1 MRTLKTFQKIAAA
14 AVVLAGLAIAKNAPA
29 PGSLDD
35 KVRHQLVMLP
45 YYNVFDNL
53 AYRVDNGKV
62 TLFGEVTNPVLK
74 SDAQNAVKHLEGV
87 TSVENQI
94 EVLPLS
100 SFDNRIRRAT
110 YFAIYGFGP
119 LERYGMGTQPS
130 IRILVKNGQVTL
142 AGVVA
147 SDTDRNLAN
156 IRANGVSGVFSVSN
170 ELVVEK

>member
-1 MRTLKTFQKIAAA
+1 MKILRTFQKVAAV
-14 AVVLAGLAIAKNAPA
+14 AVVLAGLASAKNLPA
-29 PGSLDD
+29 PGSLED

-53 AYRVDNGKV
+53 AYRVDSGKV

-74 SDAQNAVKHLEGV
+74 SDAQNAVKHIEGV

-147 SDTDRNLAN
+147 SETDRNLAN
-156 IRANGVSGVFSVSN
+156 LRANGVPGVFSVSN

>member
-1 MRTLKTFQKIAAA
+1 MKTLQTFQKIAAV
-14 AVVLAGLAIAKNAPA
+14 AVVLAGLASAKNLPA
-29 PGSLDD
+29 PGTLED

-53 AYRVDNGKV
+53 EYRVDGGKV

-87 TSVENQI
+87 TSVENNI

-100 SFDNRIRRAT
+100 PFDSRIRRAT

-119 LERYGMGTQPS
+119 LERYGAGTQPS
-130 IRILVKNGQVTL
+130 IRIVVKNGQVTL
-142 AGVVA
+142 EGVVA
-147 SDTDRNLAN
+147 SETDRNLAFL
-156 IRANGVSGVFSVSN
+156 RANGVPGAFSVTN
-170 ELVVEK
+170 NLVVEK

>member
-1 MRTLKTFQKIAAA
+1 MKTLKTFQKVAAA
-14 AVVLAGLAIAKNAPA
+14 AVVLAGLAVAKNPPA
-29 PGSLDD
+29 PLEDQ
-35 KVRHQLVMLP
+35 VRHQLVMLP

-100 SFDNRIRRAT
+100 TFDNRIRRAT

-130 IRILVKNGQVTL
+130 IRIIVKNGQVTL

-156 IRANGVSGVFSVSN
+156 IRANGVPGVFSVSN

>member
-1 MRTLKTFQKIAAA
+1 MKTLRTFQKIAAV
-14 AVVLAGLAIAKNAPA
+14 AVVLGALASAKNLPA
-29 PGSLDD
+29 PGTLED

-53 AYRVDNGKV
+53 SYRVDSGKV

-87 TSVENQI
+87 TSVENNI

-100 SFDNRIRRAT
+100 PFDSRIRRAT

-119 LERYGMGTQPS
+119 LERYGAGTQPS
-130 IRILVKNGQVTL
+130 IRIVVKNGQVTL
-142 AGVVA
+142 EGVVA
-147 SDTDRNLAN
+147 SETDRNLAFL
-156 IRANGVSGVFSVSN
+156 RANGVPGAFSVTN
-170 ELVVEK
+170 NLVVER

>member
-1 MRTLKTFQKIAAA
+1 MKTLKTFQKVAAV
-14 AVVLAGLAIAKNAPA
+14 AVVLAGLAIAKNPPA
-29 PGSLDD
+29 PGSLEDQ
-35 KVRHQLVMLP
+35 VRHQLVMLP

-100 SFDNRIRRAT
+100 TFDNRIRRAT

-130 IRILVKNGQVTL
+130 IRILVKNGHVTL

-170 ELVVEK
+170 ELVVEN

>member
-1 MRTLKTFQKIAAA
+1 MKTLEKIQKIAAV
-14 AVVLAGLAIAKNAPA
+14 AVVLAGLASAKNLPA

-62 TLFGEVTNPVLK
+62 TLFGEVTSPVLK
-74 SDAQNAVKHLEGV
+74 SEAQNAVKHLEGV

-110 YFAIYGFGP
+110 YFAIY
-119 LERYGMGTQPS
+119 E
-130 IRILVKNGQVTL
+130 V
-142 AGVVA
+142 
-147 SDTDRNLAN
+147 
-156 IRANGVSGVFSVSN
+156 
-170 ELVVEK
+170 